1 MSVTT
6 MESLRDRA
14 RALIPQVVAASQ
26 KSTLDEYEM
35 RAFQFLEQ
43 RLRDIWAEAD
53 AGYLVQDTRREGEMA
68 RVVVETNPQV
78 LAPTLGGEILEVEKD
93 YYALR

>member
-1 MSVTT
+1 MTT
-6 MESLRDRA
+6 MEALRDRA
-14 RALIPQVVAASQ
+14 NALIPQVVAVSRE
-26 KSTLDEYEM
+26 STLDEYEIH
-35 RAFQFLEQ
+35 ALQFLEQ

-53 AGYLVQDTRREGEMA
+53 TGNLVQDARREGEMA

-78 LAPTLGGEILEVEKD
+78 LPPELGGEILAVEKD